1 MNMEDINSERMLIK
15 LIAPHW
21 PENKKV
27 ILIQSVNI
35 PDFIRDSGTWIK
47 GAVEGILDSNRII
60 TYQGKLYCG
69 KPRTE
74 NEVIVNYG

>member
-1 MNMEDINSERMLIK
+1 MNMEDINLEVMLIK
-15 LIAPHW
+15 LITPNQAR
-21 PENKKV
+21 KV
-27 ILIQSVNI
+27 LLIQDVNI
-35 PDFIRDSGTWIK
+35 PESIRDSTSWIK
-47 GAVEGILDSNRII
+47 GAVEGILDSNRIV